1 VLKPTDTPSFASV
14 AHKIGEPRLEP
25 VLAQLARHVQ
35 IDIHNAKFVRKRSE
49 IRRSVEKLKAD
60 ARRFYNTMER
70 VCTFQL
76 PFHDLRNVRRETR
89 DLIDW
94 CGRSLRVVSARAGVG
109 KKPGR
114 ATCAMI
120 VIEAWAFVHGKTPRA
135 NNHTV
140 HAVCN
145 EYWLACGYKPV
156 GDPRNWCTSMADAL
170 KERSGLRHSIR
181 DEVGHGIAPKSFLIP
196 CPEVTMAIAP
206 EQNAF
211 LE

>member
-1 VLKPTDTPSFASV
+1 MLKRDESPSFASV
-14 AHKIGEPRLEP
+14 AHRIGEPRLERM
-25 VLAQLARHVQ
+25 LAELARHVRT
-35 IDIHNAKFVRKRSE
+35 DIHNAKFVRKRSE
-49 IRRSVEKLKAD
+49 IRSSVKKLKAD
-60 ARRFYNTMER
+60 ARRFYNAMER

-76 PFHDLRNVRRETR
+76 PFHDLRIVRRETR

-94 CGRSLRVVSARAGVG
+94 CSLRVVSAKAGVG

-140 HAVCN
+140 HAVCD

-156 GDPRNWCTSMADAL
+156 GDPRNWRTSCDFLTGASWGAWFIL
-170 KERSGLRHSIR
+170 AGIVAAGLWVFVH
-181 DEVGHGIAPKSFLIP
+181 
-196 CPEVTMAIAP
+196 
-206 EQNAF
+206 
-211 LE
+211 